1 MEPHLSRYVCGLY
14 YYSVKLPFSTNE
26 QFQHLLK
33 SWEVLS
39 SIQEQKMEAK
49 QHKTVFGCLSQLKS
63 VEN

>member
-49 QHKTVFGCLSQLKS
+49 QHKTVFG
-63 VEN
+63 